1 MRENEEN
8 WKSQLSTVI
17 IEIAGLNEVINNR
30 PNFIQ
35 LLSKLEGLLIEET
48 DFLIY
53 RLKLITLPP
62 GGLIIILRSEI

>member
-17 IEIAGLNEVINNR
+17 IEIAGLNEIINVN

-35 LLSKLEGLLIEET
+35 LLSKLEGLLVEDT
-48 DFLIY
+48 GFLTY
-53 RLKLITLPP
+53 RKTIFEAIALLQGAIKD
-62 GGLIIILRSEI
+62 E